1 MEKDLNYFKNPED
14 RVRSIEISSGFI
26 MRILDERKKR
36 MAYVRKK
43 GAYAPKNLEAI
54 NQLVY
59 NIED

>member
-54 NQLVY
+54 N
-59 NIED
+59 